1 MKTSRFKIL
10 RVMTGLSQIEIARKA
25 GITQA
30 FVSLIETNKAIPAG
44 ETKEK
49 LARIL
54 KTQPEQLF
62 PEN

>member
-1 MKTSRFKIL
+1 MKVSRFKVL
-10 RVMTGLSQIEIARKA
+10 RVMTGKSQVEVAREA
-25 GITQA
+25 GITQS

-54 KTQPEQLF
+54 KTQSEQLF

>member
-1 MKTSRFKIL
+1 MKTSHFKIL
-10 RVMTGLSQIEIARKA
+10 RVMKGKTQVEVAREA

-30 FVSLIETNKAIPAG
+30 FVSLIETNKAIPVG

-54 KTQPEQLF
+54 KTQSEQLF